1 MKCRRERVEPDA
13 LEVSLPHFWLQKTSP
28 TRAEGM
34 DEVVSAA
41 NVPHLALVA
50 RVYVGVGDTSLQAE
64 HNLSALLLFP
74 ANLRSSMLA
83 FKVE

>member
-1 MKCRRERVEPDA
+1 MELDV

-28 TRAEGM
+28 TRAEGT

-41 NVPHLALVA
+41 DVPHLALVA
-50 RVYVGVGDTSLQAE
+50 RVYVGVGATSRQAE
-64 HNLSALLLFP
+64 HNLSALFIFP